1 MLGTSEQT
9 AKISKTG
16 FTEIGRTAVSK
27 PNGLGFQ
34 VKKTGFD
41 KFESYRKFYRKW
53 GTLKTLVHT
62 AYETC
67 STDQYLW
74 DELKHIWGMF
84 NEINNCPH
92 WVISKVIQKIKNK
105 QAYQCNISQD
115 NNNEDQ
121 NNIH

>member
-1 MLGTSEQT
+1 
-9 AKISKTG
+9 
-16 FTEIGRTAVSK
+16 
-27 PNGLGFQ
+27 
-34 VKKTGFD
+34 
-41 KFESYRKFYRKW
+41 
-53 GTLKTLVHT
+53 
-62 AYETC
+62 
-67 STDQYLW
+67 
-74 DELKHIWGMF
+74 MF